1 MDFTPIEFRGA
12 PLRPSRPL
20 YLRGLSARA
29 AQPAPGTSSISQSNS
44 QWNLTASVNA
54 APFVPSRPR
63 LAPKSAVSTPMDTS
77 QDDKYPF
84 EEHQEQLLKYMLDDI
99 LGE

>member
-1 MDFTPIEFRGA
+1 
-12 PLRPSRPL
+12 
-20 YLRGLSARA
+20 
-29 AQPAPGTSSISQSNS
+29 
-44 QWNLTASVNA
+44 
-54 APFVPSRPR
+54 
-63 LAPKSAVSTPMDTS
+63 MDTS